1 MVIGSGIGVGI
12 GIERPLG
19 FGFDDAREK
28 RSLIDADTDADTD
41 PEDSK
46 IFMFFS
52 CPQRGPFFPGA
63 VREKRSELLTRT
75 LESCGST
82 GRLLGTHWD

>member
-1 MVIGSGIGVGI
+1 MVVGIGVGIGI

-19 FGFDDAREK
+19 FDDARDEK

-41 PEDSK
+41 REDSS
-46 IFMFFS
+46 ILVFFS

-63 VREKRSELLTRT
+63 VREKR
-75 LESCGST
+75 
-82 GRLLGTHWD
+82 